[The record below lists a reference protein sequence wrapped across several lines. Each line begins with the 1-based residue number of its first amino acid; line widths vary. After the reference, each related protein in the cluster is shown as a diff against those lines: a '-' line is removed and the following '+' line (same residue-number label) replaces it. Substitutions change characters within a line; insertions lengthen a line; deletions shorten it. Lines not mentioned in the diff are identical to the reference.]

1 MKIESGHEI
10 HLYQPA
16 WVIEAIRQVVEAA
29 RKQRSPENSVDEAK
43 EHHAISLPSETLDA
57 YAGEYRL
64 LVPPATLTVTHEGS
78 RFYIRLADQDR
89 VEFFAET
96 PTDFFAKDLEAQ
108 FTFVKDAS
116 GKVTAVVLH
125 QNGLDQT
132 ANRQP

>member
-1 MKIESGHEI
+1 
-10 HLYQPA
+10 
-16 WVIEAIRQVVEAA
+16 
-29 RKQRSPENSVDEAK
+29 
-43 EHHAISLPSETLDA
+43 
-57 YAGEYRL
+57 

-96 PTDFFAKDLEAQ
+96 PTDFFAKDLDAQ

-132 ANRQP
+132 ANRHP